1 MLTSRAVT
9 ASRLNKHLSKWH
21 EAGVTVLTLP
31 LPAQVGLF
39 DKFEGDEFALFKKQ
53 ADALREDFAFRY
65 TDSASVLGEPALTAP
80 AVRLFKAFDDG
91 LADLAKEV
99 SEGGNAG

>member
-1 MLTSRAVT
+1 MTFHDNA
-9 ASRLNKHLSKWH
+9 
-21 EAGVTVLTLP
+21 EADARISTLH

-39 DKFEGDEFALFKKQ
+39 EKFEGDEFAVFKKQ

-99 SEGGNAG
+99 NQGVKQAEYGKQMFR